1 MFEHLHWAN
10 LRILQA
16 LEEQPNDQAIRL
28 FSHTLLAERV
38 WLTRLVGKES
48 KDLPIWSD
56 LSLDNCRKL
65 LEQNHNDFLQV
76 IQEEMD
82 KFIRYKNS
90 TGEEFSNT
98 KEDILIHV
106 ALHGQYHRGQI
117 SLLLRQNAA
126 QPIGTD
132 YIIYKREKEK
142 GCVYEVTPKS

>member
-1 MFEHLHWAN
+1 LDFSVQRMFEHLHWAN

-48 KDLPIWSD
+48 HDLPIWSD

-65 LEQNHNDFLQV
+65 LEQNHGDFSEIIKGSTDDLIVYQ
-76 IQEEMD
+76 
-82 KFIRYKNS
+82 NS

-117 SLLLRQNAA
+117 NLLLRQNAA
-126 QPIGTD
+126 QPTGTD
-132 YIIYKREKEK
+132 YIIYKR
-142 GCVYEVTPKS
+142 G

>member
-1 MFEHLHWAN
+1 MQTIQRMFEHLHWAN

-16 LEEQPNDQAIRL
+16 LDEEPNDQAIRI

-38 WLTRLVGKES
+38 WLTRLAGKVS
-48 KDLPIWSD
+48 QNLPIWSD

-65 LEQNHNDFLQV
+65 LEQNHDDFSQ
-76 IQEEMD
+76 IMKGSMD
-82 KFIRYKNS
+82 DPILYKNS
-90 TGEEFSNT
+90 TGDAFSNK

-117 SLLLRQNAA
+117 NLLLRQNAI

-132 YIIYKREKEK
+132 YIIYKR
-142 GCVYEVTPKS
+142 G